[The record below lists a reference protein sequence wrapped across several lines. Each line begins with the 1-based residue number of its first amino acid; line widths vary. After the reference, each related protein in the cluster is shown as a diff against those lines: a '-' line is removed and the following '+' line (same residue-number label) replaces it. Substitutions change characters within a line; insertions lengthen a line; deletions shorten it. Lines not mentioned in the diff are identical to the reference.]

1 MQLPP
6 GAVLEDSGQ
15 GNSLALPP
23 GAELETA
30 QPQQPAPVG
39 TIRAADQPTNIR
51 DRFVKWADNVA
62 NDIKYGTDITGVG
75 TVLKKMGAHGVYSGN
90 SEAVGDF
97 MASLPL
103 GLLRNVKGQAEVAQG
118 QFGQGTK
125 DIAGGALQA
134 ATIPASFMAP
144 EAAEATA
151 SAPGKAIG
159 ALRARSEIIVH

>member
-1 MQLPP
+1 
-6 GAVLEDSGQ
+6 VLEDSGQ
-15 GNSLALPP
+15 ADNLRLPP
-23 GAELETA
+23 GAELETT
-30 QPQQPAPVG
+30 QPQQAQPVG
-39 TIRAADQPTNIR
+39 TIRAADQPTNTR

-118 QFGQGTK
+118 QIGQGTK

-134 ATIPASFMAP
+134 ATIPASFVAP

-151 SAPGKAIG
+151 AAPGKVMGAIG
-159 ALRARSEIIVH
+159 GKSLRQA